1 MIELRKA
8 VIEDL
13 DVLKYWD
20 KQEHVIASDPN
31 DDWNWEYE
39 LTRNPEWREQLIAE
53 LDERPI
59 GLHSCAF
66 ATRAKKVTMIKKRII
81 DDGMVPGTRCK
92 RAPDNQ

>member
-8 VIEDL
+8 GIEDL

-59 GLHSCAF
+59 GSLARVCNACEKSDYDKKKNNRRRNGTGHALQ
-66 ATRAKKVTMIKKRII
+66 TRAR
-81 DDGMVPGTRCK
+81 
-92 RAPDNQ
+92 